1 MKNINP
7 YKHIQES
14 EKVLKTL
21 SSEAKTMDNALTR
34 LKELNVLIEMLN
46 SFKEMLS
53 EKYYTD
59 YIDNLLL
66 SRMYYNL
73 LASDEYGEINIIDYV
88 CNLEDDIEKGNQYMK
103 QNIIGYLR
111 GVQLHNSVNKGY
123 IYQDSEDYWEKC
135 INNTLNQVKNR
146 IQWNKRFNKIDK
158 K

>member
-7 YKHIQES
+7 YKYIQES

-21 SSEAKTMDNALTR
+21 SSEAKTMDNTVTR
-34 LKELNVLIEMLN
+34 LKELNVLIKMLN

-73 LASDEYGEINIIDYV
+73 LASDNYGEINILDYV
-88 CNLEDDIEKGNQYMK
+88 CNIEDDINKGNQYMK

-111 GVQLHNSVNKGY
+111 GVQLHNSVKKGY

-135 INNTLNQVKNR
+135 ISNTLNQVKSR
-146 IQWNKRFNKIDK
+146 IQWNKKFNKI
-158 K
+158 

>member
-1 MKNINP
+1 MKNIKA

-21 SSEAKTMDNALTR
+21 SSEAKTMDNAVTR
-34 LKELNVLIEMLN
+34 LKELNVLIKMLN
-46 SFKEMLS
+46 SFKEMLM

-66 SRMYYNL
+66 SRIYYNL
-73 LASDEYGEINIIDYV
+73 LSSDEYGEINILDYV

-111 GVQLHNSVNKGY
+111 GVQLYNSVKKGH
-123 IYQDSEDYWEKC
+123 IYQDSEEHWEKC
-135 INNTLNQVKNR
+135 INNTLNQVKAR
-146 IQWNKRFNKIDK
+146 IQWNKRFNKI
-158 K
+158 